1 MENGSS
7 WGIWVAYATIVVFL
21 LFVLVVF
28 ARTMM
33 LFSTLTFMPL
43 SRVLRGLERL
53 IGRRR
58 RDDGR
63 S

>member
-7 WGIWVAYATIVVFL
+7 WGIWLAYGAIVLFL
-21 LFVLVVF
+21 ALLLAVF

-43 SRVLRGLERL
+43 ARILRRVTQLF
-53 IGRRR
+53 GRRE
-58 RDDGR
+58 